1 MALSIN
7 YPDKVDYTPLQTM
20 VDRIYVKKQPSLGKS
35 MLKTT
40 GDSLGKL
47 GSAFELYNANQEKE
61 KNEEEAQDKY
71 EYCSNKIASDNKN
84 NKESIKNLDIYG
96 LDGDKDGIV
105 CEALPHA
112 IATN

>member
-20 VDRIYVKKQPSLGKS
+20 VDRIYVKAQPSLGTS

-47 GSAFELYNANQEKE
+47 GSSIELYNANQEKQ
-61 KNEEEAQDKY
+61 KNEELAQKKY
-71 EYCSNKIASDNKN
+71 TTYMDNWSNMVLNDTTGKYTENQVNQAKAWLENR
-84 NKESIKNLDIYG
+84 
-96 LDGDKDGIV
+96 
-105 CEALPHA
+105 
-112 IATN
+112 